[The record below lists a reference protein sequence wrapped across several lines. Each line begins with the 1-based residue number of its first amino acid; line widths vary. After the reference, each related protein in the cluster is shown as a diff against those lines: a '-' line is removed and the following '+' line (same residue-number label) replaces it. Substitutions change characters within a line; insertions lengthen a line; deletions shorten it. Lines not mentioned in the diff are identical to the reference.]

1 MARYAYQAK
10 RKDGALTQGE
20 IDAFNEMEAKTK
32 LRLQQLEVVRIVSFH
47 RGAGPAVAKPSQIGF
62 FTPKVKSKDL
72 QVFTR
77 QFATLINSGI
87 PVVDSLK
94 ILSEGLRPGPLREA
108 ASNVKSSIEQG
119 KRLADA
125 MAAYPAVFDKL
136 FVNMIR
142 AGEEAGILDSILSR
156 LSSYIEKSEKI
167 KSQVKGAM
175 VYPAV
180 ILCVAAIVIAAIL
193 FFVIPKFKEFY
204 SSSGG
209 QLPALTQMVVN
220 FSESLQKNWFSYIF
234 MIGVSIY
241 GFMWFIKSPANK
253 QLIDSFVLKIP
264 IIGEVVQKS
273 AIARLSRTLSTLL
286 SSGVSIIEALEI
298 SARTSGNSLIEVAM
312 LRCKEAV
319 INGKK
324 LSEPLKKE
332 TIIPDMVR
340 QMIGI
345 GDESGS
351 TDIML
356 AKIADFYEDE
366 VETAVKA
373 MTSMIE
379 PLMMVF
385 LGGIIATLVLAMYL
399 PVFNMADVIGK

>member
-1 MARYAYQAK
+1 MARFAYQAK
-10 RKDGALTQGE
+10 KKDGAVAQGE
-20 IDAFNEMEAKTK
+20 VEAFNEMEARTK
-32 LRLQQLEVVRIVSFH
+32 LRLQQLEVVRIVSFTPK
-47 RGAGPAVAKPSQIGF
+47 RSTSSKSTGTGF
-62 FTPKVKSKDL
+62 FSPKVNSKDL

-77 QFATLINSGI
+77 QFSTLINSGI

-94 ILSEGLRPGPLREA
+94 ILSEGLRPGLLKEVSA
-108 ASNVKSSIEQG
+108 QVKISIEQG
-119 KRLADA
+119 KRLAES
-125 MAAYPAVFDKL
+125 MASHPAVFDKL
-136 FVNMIR
+136 FVNMIQ
-142 AGEEAGILDSILSR
+142 AGEEAGILDTILSR
-156 LSSYIEKSEKI
+156 LASYIEKSEKI

-180 ILCVAAIVIAAIL
+180 ILAVASLVIFAIL

-209 QLPALTQMVVN
+209 ELPALTQNVVN
-220 FSESLQKNWFSYIF
+220 LSESLQNEWYIYLGSLISF
-234 MIGVSIY
+234 YLALS
-241 GFMWFIKSPANK
+241 WFISNPDNQKIIDRI
-253 QLIDSFVLKIP
+253 LIRIP
-264 IIGEVVQKS
+264 VIGELIQKS

-286 SSGVSIIEALEI
+286 ASGVGIIEALEI
-298 SARTSGNSLIEVAM
+298 AARTSGNTLVEEAM
-312 LRCKEAV
+312 LRCKDAV

-340 QMIGI
+340 QMIAI

-351 TDIML
+351 TDTML
-356 AKIADFYEDE
+356 GKIADFYEDE

-373 MTSMIE
+373 MTSLIE

-385 LGGIIATLVLAMYL
+385 LGGVIAVLVLAMYL